1 MFIFFTI
8 ISSVI
13 FVVYA
18 KKSFNTIVY
27 KLQYIISYVYLKYI
41 FKKYKNINEKKK
53 NNNKRLIKICFF
65 FISHREV

>member
-53 NNNKRLIKICFF
+53 KKIIIKD
-65 FISHREV
+65 